1 MKKLSES
8 QLAGYCAAILGIAL
22 ATLVLKAVGDD
33 INPTTVSL
41 VLVLIVLFT
50 ATVWSSGPAV
60 VASLVGVVCLNFF
73 FLPPVGT
80 LSIQDPHNWIALFV
94 FLVTA
99 VTAGQ
104 LSARAKKRAAEA
116 ESGRIE
122 IERLY
127 RELQTSFEESSHA
140 KALKQSEK
148 LKTALLEA
156 VTHDL
161 RTPLTSIKASV
172 TTLLQEVKDDD
183 DEHIQSETKLDA
195 EGRKEM
201 LEVIDEEADRLDHF
215 IEGLMELAQIE
226 AGDMKL
232 RRQWGSVEEI
242 TRAAL
247 RRAAPRTRGHKIE
260 VWLDHELPA
269 VHVDERALAEVVY
282 NLIDNAAKYSPV
294 DTNIRVSAKS
304 GEDGMVR
311 IVVEDEGPGIPNE
324 LHERVFEKFFRA
336 IHHGDSGEGIAGS
349 GMGLAIARGIVEA
362 HGGRIWV
369 ENATADKGARAVVLI
384 PTDDQD
390 VPARAEVN
398 KEVASHI

>member
-1 MKKLSES
+1 MRKLSES
-8 QLAGYCAAILGIAL
+8 QLAGYCAAILGIAA
-22 ATLVLKAVGDD
+22 ATIVLKVVGED

-41 VLVLIVLFT
+41 VLLLIVLFT
-50 ATVWSSGPAV
+50 ATIWGSGPAV
-60 VASLVGVVCLNFF
+60 VASLAGVICLNFF
-73 FLPPVGT
+73 FLPPIGT
-80 LSIQDPHNWIALFV
+80 LNIQDPHNWIALFV

-99 VTAGQ
+99 ATAGQ

-127 RELQTSFEESSHA
+127 RELQMSFEESSHA

-172 TTLLQEVKDDD
+172 TTLLQETKND
-183 DEHIQSETKLDA
+183 DEHVKSETKLDA

-201 LEVIDEEADRLDHF
+201 LEVIDEETDRLDHF

-242 TRAAL
+242 IRAAL
-247 RRAAPRTRGHKIE
+247 KRAAPHTRRHKIE
-260 VWLDHELPA
+260 VWLDDELPA
-269 VHVDERALAEVVY
+269 VHVDERAVAEVVY
-282 NLIDNAAKYSPV
+282 NLIDNAAKYSPA
-294 DTNIRVSAKS
+294 DTSIRVSVKS
-304 GEDGMVR
+304 GGDGTVN
-311 IVVEDEGPGIPNE
+311 IIVEDEGPGIPTE
-324 LHERVFEKFFRA
+324 LRERVFEKFFRA
-336 IHHGDSGEGIAGS
+336 IQHGDSAKRPAGT

-362 HGGRIWV
+362 HGGRIWI
-369 ENATADKGARAVVLI
+369 ESGAAGKGTRAVIVI
-384 PTDDQD
+384 PTGDQD
-390 VPARAEVN
+390 VPNRIN
-398 KEVASHI
+398 LRKEVASHI

>member
-1 MKKLSES
+1 MKKLIES
-8 QLAGYCAAILGIAL
+8 QMAGYGAAILGTGV
-22 ATLVLKAVGDD
+22 ATFVLKAFGDG

-41 VLVLIVLFT
+41 VFLLIVLFT
-50 ATVWSSGPAV
+50 ATLWGSGPAV
-60 VASLVGVVCLNFF
+60 VAALVGVVCLNFF

-80 LSIQDPHNWIALFV
+80 LTIADPHNWIALFV

-104 LSARAKKRAAEA
+104 LSGRAKRRAAEA
-116 ESGRIE
+116 EAGRVE

-172 TTLLQEVKDDD
+172 TTLLQDLNTADGGAPKAE
-183 DEHIQSETKLDA
+183 LDP
-195 EGRKEM
+195 EGRREM
-201 LEVIDEEADRLDHF
+201 LEVIDEESDRLDHF
-215 IEGLMELAQIE
+215 IEKLTELAQIE
-226 AGDMKL
+226 TGDMKL

-242 TRAAL
+242 INAVL
-247 RRAAPRTRGHKIE
+247 RRAAPQTRQHKIE

-269 VHVDERALAEVVY
+269 VHVDERAVAEVLY
-282 NLIDNAAKYSPV
+282 NVIDNAAKYSPPG
-294 DTNIRVSAKS
+294 TSIRVSAKS
-304 GEDGMVR
+304 DDDATVR
-311 IVVEDEGPGIPNE
+311 IVVEDDGPGIPNE
-324 LHERVFEKFFRA
+324 LHEQVFEKFFRA
-336 IHHGDSGEGIAGS
+336 THPLDSADSPTGT

-362 HGGRIWV
+362 HGGRIWI
-369 ENATADKGARAVVLI
+369 ENGAGEKGTTVVVVL
-384 PTDDQD
+384 PTGDIEPNGR
-390 VPARAEVN
+390 VEVI
-398 KEVASHI
+398 KEAAGRI

>member
-8 QLAGYCAAILGIAL
+8 QIAGYGTALL
-22 ATLVLKAVGDD
+22 ATAVATLALKAFGNDV
-33 INPTTVSL
+33 NATTTSL

-50 ATVWSSGPAV
+50 ATIWGSGPAV
-60 VASLVGVVCLNFF
+60 VASLIGVVFLNFF

-80 LSIQDPHNWIALFV
+80 LHIQDPHNWIALFV

-99 VTAGQ
+99 VTTGQ
-104 LSARAKKRAAEA
+104 LSARAKRRAAEA
-116 ESGRIE
+116 EQGRVE

-127 RELQTSFEESSHA
+127 RELQTTFEESSHA

-172 TTLLQEVKDDD
+172 TTLLQDETEVR
-183 DEHIQSETKLDA
+183 LDP

-201 LEVIDEEADRLDHF
+201 LDVIDEESDRLDHF
-215 IEGLMELAQIE
+215 IEGLMELARIE
-226 AGDMKL
+226 TGDMKL

-242 TRAAL
+242 IRAAL
-247 RRAAPRTRGHKIE
+247 RRATPQTRNHRIE
-260 VWLDHELPA
+260 VWLDDELPA
-269 VHVDERALAEVVY
+269 VHVDERAVAEVVY
-282 NLIDNAAKYSPV
+282 NLIDNAAKYSPA
-294 DTNIRVSAKS
+294 DTQIRVSAKS
-304 GEDGMVR
+304 EEAGTVR
-311 IVVEDEGPGIPNE
+311 IIVEDEGSGIPNE

-336 IHHGDSGEGIAGS
+336 IQHGDSAKRAPGT

-369 ENATADKGARAVVLI
+369 ENASADKGTRIVVVL
-384 PTDDQD
+384 PTGDLEASDRM
-390 VPARAEVN
+390 AGM
-398 KEVASHI
+398 KEVASRP

>member
-1 MKKLSES
+1 MKKLYES
-8 QLAGYCAAILGIAL
+8 QVAGYSAAILGVAIV
-22 ATLVLKAVGDD
+22 TLVLKAFGND

-41 VLVLIVLFT
+41 VLLLIVLFT
-50 ATVWSSGPAV
+50 ATVWGSGPAV
-60 VASLVGVVCLNFF
+60 VASLIGVVCLNFF

-80 LSIQDPHNWIALFV
+80 LSVQDPHNWIALFV

-99 VTAGQ
+99 VTTGQ
-104 LSARAKKRAAEA
+104 LSARAKRRAAEA
-116 ESGRIE
+116 ELGRIE

-172 TTLLQEVKDDD
+172 TTLLQELKN
-183 DEHIQSETKLDA
+183 DEHNDGPEGKLGP
-195 EGRKEM
+195 EGHKEM
-201 LEVIDEEADRLDHF
+201 LEVIDEEADRLDRF

-242 TRAAL
+242 IRAAL
-247 RRAAPRTRGHKIE
+247 RRAAPDTRRHRIE
-260 VWLDHELPA
+260 VWLDDELPA
-269 VHVDERALAEVVY
+269 VHVDERAVAEVAY
-282 NLIDNAAKYSPV
+282 NLVHNAAKYSPP
-294 DTNIRVSAKS
+294 DTSIRVSAKA
-304 GEDGMVR
+304 GDDATVR
-311 IVVEDEGPGIPNE
+311 LFVEDEGPGIPND

-336 IHHGDSGEGIAGS
+336 TQHGDSTKKPSGS

-362 HGGRIWV
+362 HGGRIWI
-369 ENATADKGARAVVLI
+369 ENGAAGKGTKVVI
-384 PTDDQD
+384 VVPTGDQEAPD
-390 VPARAEVN
+390 RAEGN
-398 KEVASHI
+398 REVVSRI